1 MAATRFPGSFMP
13 LLRFL
18 LAQCIAWALVFA
30 ALKLGAPLAG
40 LPLAATQGA
49 LAALASRQL
58 RAARWWHA
66 IHLGFTPL
74 VWTASQFGVSASWYL
89 AAFVL
94 LALFYWTSFRTQV
107 PLFLTNARTARA
119 VLALLPEAPA
129 RILDAGAGTG
139 SLVRPLAAARP
150 DCQVV
155 GIEAAPAPWL
165 IGRLL
170 AARLS
175 NLDWRRGDFW
185 AEDWSS
191 YDLIYVFLSPV
202 PMARVWAKAQAQM
215 KAGSR
220 LISNS
225 FAIPEVTPE
234 AVVPPET
241 AGGRTLYVYMPAAVP
256 KNRDKG
262 RKNRSVPADAPAAEH
277 R

>member
-1 MAATRFPGSFMP
+1 MP

-18 LAQCIAWALVFA
+18 LAQGIAWALVFA
-30 ALKLGAPLAG
+30 ALKLGAPLTG
-40 LPLAATQGA
+40 LLLAATQGV
-49 LAALASRQL
+49 LAALVSHQL
-58 RAARWWHA
+58 RAARWWHL

-74 VWTASQFGVSASWYL
+74 VWAASQFGVSASWYL
-89 AAFVL
+89 AAFVV

-119 VLALLPEAPA
+119 VLALLPDTSA

-165 IGRLL
+165 IGRLQ
-170 AARLS
+170 AAGLR

-185 AEDWSS
+185 AEDWSD
-191 YDLIYVFLSPV
+191 YDVIYVFLSPV
-202 PMARVWAKAQAQM
+202 PMAQVWAKAQAQM

-225 FAIPEVTPE
+225 FAVPDATPE
-234 AVVPPET
+234 RIVPAEA
-241 AGGRTLYVYMPAAVP
+241 AGGRTLYVYAPTAAP

-262 RKNRSVPADAPAAEH
+262 RKNRSVPPDAHAAEH